1 MERKTG
7 PRAPMG
13 VRGLDEILGGGLP
26 RGGIYLIKGEPGT
39 GKSTLGL
46 QFLIEGARAGEPA
59 VYITLSERE
68 SGLRA
73 SARSHGWALDGITIH
88 ELGSIGSDV
97 VGQEQYTLFHP
108 TEVELAELTRKILA
122 TTSAL
127 HAPRVVLDSLSELR
141 LLTHDALRYR
151 RQLLALARVFGAQQ
165 ATVLFLDEGSPE
177 GLADVQ
183 IESLA
188 SGVIRLEQV
197 FPELG
202 DVRRRL
208 RVMKVRGAPFRGGYH
223 DATLETGGMVIHPRL
238 RIADHHADFARETVS
253 TGVADLDALLGGGLD
268 RGSVT
273 LLMGPTGSGKSV
285 LATRIAVAAA
295 ARGEHVAM
303 FVFDEVLET
312 LRVRSDGLEM
322 GLREHVESGRIALR
336 AIDPGELAPWQF
348 ARAVLHA
355 AERDGARMI
364 LIDSLN
370 GYLNAMPDE
379 RSLDL
384 ALHEL
389 FGCLSQLGV
398 VTVTTLVRHGLLGDR
413 ESSAVDISY
422 LSDMVVLLSLFEA
435 DGELQ
440 RAISVVKRRRG
451 AHSSTIHRL
460 QIGPVG
466 LSLGAPLRGYRGV
479 LTGVPDILGRAGRS
493 RSDDEPEDG

>member
-1 MERKTG
+1 MERKSA
-7 PRAPMG
+7 PRAPTG
-13 VRGLDEILGGGLP
+13 LGGLDEILGGGLP

-46 QFLIEGARAGEPA
+46 QFLIDGARAGEPA
-59 VYITLSERE
+59 VYITLSESE

-73 SARSHGWALDGITIH
+73 SARSHGWSLDGIVIH

-108 TEVELAELTRKILA
+108 TEVELAELTRKIIA
-122 TTSAL
+122 TTSGL

-165 ATVLFLDEGSPE
+165 ATVLFLDEGGPE

-188 SGVIRLEQV
+188 HGVLRLEQS
-197 FPELG
+197 FPEIG

-208 RVMKVRGAPFRGGYH
+208 RVMKVRGTPFRGGYH
-223 DATLETGGMVIHPRL
+223 DATIETGGMVIHPRL
-238 RIADHHADFARETVS
+238 RIADHHADFVRETVS
-253 TGVADLDALLGGGLD
+253 TGVPDLDALLGGGLD
-268 RGSVT
+268 RGSTT

-285 LATRIAVAAA
+285 LVTRIAVAAA

-303 FVFDEVLET
+303 FVFDEVLDT
-312 LRVRSDGLEM
+312 MLARSDGLAM

-348 ARAVLHA
+348 ARAVLHT
-355 AERDGARMI
+355 AERDGARLI
-364 LIDSLN
+364 VIDSIN
-370 GYLNAMPDE
+370 SYLNAMPDE

-413 ESSAVDISY
+413 AASTVDISY

-435 DGELQ
+435 DGALH

-451 AHSSTIHRL
+451 AHGNAIHQL
-460 QIGPVG
+460 HIGPG
-466 LSLGAPLRGYRGV
+466 GFSLGSPLRSYRGV
-479 LTGVPDILGRAGRS
+479 LTGIPEYLGKAVPRRE
-493 RSDDEPEDG
+493 SDGPEGG